1 MKKYSQH
8 FLESFKF
15 PIIMLAIMWGIHI
28 IKVVTGARFAAMYGM
43 YPRSTEGILGIF
55 TSPLIHSNWQHLTNN
70 SVPFLVLGVM
80 IFLFYRRIALKSF
93 VLIYILTG
101 LAVWIFARDVIHIGA
116 SGVVYGLVSF
126 VAFLGIFRRNIK
138 SIVLSL
144 IILFLYSGMFYGVL
158 PNQPGIS
165 WESHLLG
172 GIVGIIVAWI
182 FRKQIELD
190 EKPQYTQEETV
201 KTHYFEKDIFE

>member
-28 IKVVTGARFAAMYGM
+28 IKVVTGFRFAAMYGM

>member
-1 MKKYSQH
+1 MKKYSRH
-8 FLESFKF
+8 FFESFRF
-15 PIIMLAIMWGIHI
+15 PIFMLALMWGIHI
-28 IKVVTGARFAAMYGM
+28 IKVITGARFAAMYGM
-43 YPRSTEGILGIF
+43 YPRVKEGILGIF

-70 SVPFLVLGVM
+70 SVPFLALTVM

-93 VLIYILTG
+93 LLIYFLTG

-126 VAFLGIFRRNIK
+126 VAFLGIFRRNVK

-144 IILFLYSGMFYGVL
+144 IILFLYSGMFLGVL

-182 FRKQIELD
+182 FRKQIEVD
-190 EKPQYTQEETV
+190 EKPQYTQEETI
-201 KTHYFEKDIFE
+201 KTHYFEKDLFE